1 MDENQNMNNNVI
13 DPNNPYNAPQDPNL
27 NMNQNMYQDPTQM
40 GSDPNMMNQGM
51 YQDPTQMGGDPN
63 MMNQGMFQDPTQITG
78 DPNMM
83 NQGMFQDPTQMA
95 GDPNMMNQGMSQ
107 DPIQMGTDPN
117 MMNQGMFQDP
127 NQIGSDPNMMNQG
140 MFQDPNQMGSNPN
153 MMNQGIYQN
162 PNQMSSD
169 PNMMNPGMNQ
179 DPNQMSGDPNMMP
192 GMYPDPNQMGTNP
205 NMMNPA
211 MYQDPN
217 QMGFDPNMQG
227 VYQDPNNM
235 GFDPNMMPGMYQ
247 DPNSMG
253 FDPNMM
259 GPNPNTLNQNM
270 QLDPSDPN
278 SVINA
283 PVPSAEGPAQTNAN
297 FNTDEANFSS
307 PKPKSNKKT
316 ILIVGIVLALVV
328 LILIVLIATGVIN
341 IGGSGSVTPPV
352 ENVVVTPVANQT
364 PTPPAPANEKLNFCD
379 DYYFTYDTSTWTF
392 DQTTSAAGG
401 NQIIQLKDNANH
413 TLKYEINSKP
423 IASLFASYGYDVST
437 APGQEALYTGCIGL
451 AQNNCVGQLGT
462 LNAVTDGGFKITN
475 TSQKMYYA
483 YADLPSSTS
492 TTAGE
497 LAQDSNQVSQTQ
509 TGGIVTRF
517 YFIYLSAE
525 TDDVVFFFSLS
536 NLDTVKDANLHQ
548 SVLKMLSS
556 IAKNAS
562 SVNTNTVGNVSVN
575 DLINNDA
582 ATANAILENQVAVD
596 NQNGQQQVDAN
607 QQQQANPNQQGV
619 SQNQQ
624 QVTQ

>member
-13 DPNNPYNAPQDPNL
+13 DPNNPYNTPQNPNF

-40 GSDPNMMNQGM
+40 GS
-51 YQDPTQMGGDPN
+51 
-63 MMNQGMFQDPTQITG
+63 

-107 DPIQMGTDPN
+107 DPIQMGT
-117 MMNQGMFQDP
+117 
-127 NQIGSDPNMMNQG
+127 DPNMMNQG

-423 IASLFASYGYDVST
+423 IASLFATYGYDVST
-437 APGQEALYTGCIGL
+437 APGQEALYAGCIGL
-451 AQNNCVGQLGT
+451 AQTNCVGQLGT

-575 DLINNDA
+575 NLINNDA

>member
-13 DPNNPYNAPQDPNL
+13 DPNNPYNTPQNPNF

-40 GSDPNMMNQGM
+40 GS
-51 YQDPTQMGGDPN
+51 
-63 MMNQGMFQDPTQITG
+63 

-192 GMYPDPNQMGTNP
+192 GMYPDPNQMGTDPNMMPGMYPDPNQMGTDP

-217 QMGFDPNMQG
+217 QMGYNPNMQG

-562 SVNTNTVGNVSVN
+562 SVNTNTVENVSVN

-624 QVTQ
+624 QQVTQ